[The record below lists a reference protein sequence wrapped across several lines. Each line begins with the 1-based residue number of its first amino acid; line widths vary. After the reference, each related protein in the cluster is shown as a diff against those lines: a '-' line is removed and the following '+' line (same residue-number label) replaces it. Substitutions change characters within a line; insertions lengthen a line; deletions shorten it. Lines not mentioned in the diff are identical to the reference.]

1 MANEVVKSFSES
13 LTDKLITVENAL
25 PKDFNKERFVQNCLA
40 VLNEKPELTK
50 INPAELQAG
59 LLKGAYLGLDFF
71 KKECYLIPY
80 GSKVNFQTDYKGET
94 KFVKRY
100 AIRPIHEIYA
110 KIVREGDFFEEKIT
124 DGHPSIDFKPKPF
137 NTAEIVGAFAVALY
151 KDGGMDYEVMTTK
164 DINSV
169 RSNYSKMSN
178 SGAWK
183 NSWDEMA
190 KKTVLRRLCKH
201 IETDFESTEAMKAWE
216 DGSDSNIA
224 TVERSGD
231 VVDAFSADDVVAD
244 AEYKEVE

>member
-1 MANEVVKSFSES
+1 MANEVVKTFSES
-13 LTDKLITVENAL
+13 LSDKLMTVEAAL
-25 PKDFNKERFVQNCLA
+25 PKEFNKERFVQNCLA
-40 VLNEKPELTK
+40 VLNEKPELTRV
-50 INPAELQAG
+50 NAADLQAG

-80 GSKVNFQTDYKGET
+80 GNKVNFQTDYKGET

-100 AIRPIHEIYA
+100 SIRPIHEIYA
-110 KIVREGDFFEEKIT
+110 KIVREGDFFEEKIEN
-124 DGHPSIDFKPKPF
+124 GQPSIDFKPKPF
-137 NTAEIVGAFAVALY
+137 NNGQIVGAFAVALY
-151 KDGGMDYEVMTTK
+151 KDGGMEYEVMSER
-164 DINSV
+164 DINAV

-201 IETDFESTEAMKAWE
+201 IETDFESIEAMKAWE

-231 VVDAFSADDVVAD
+231 VVDAFSDVVAES
-244 AEYKEVE
+244 EYKEVE